1 MSELNFPGYDEIDEC
16 HSSNYG
22 EELFYQNSW
31 RASNLDPSTFWIP
44 WVTINGFWN
53 ENEFQDVND
62 NLLGLMCSNYL
73 KGVPECK

>member
-1 MSELNFPGYDEIDEC
+1 MSELNFSGYDEVDEC

-62 NLLGLMCSNYL
+62 NLFGLMCSNYL
-73 KGVPECK
+73 KGVPECN